1 MLVAARLCPTSR
13 CSTRPVRG
21 DSGPPDTIWNRT
33 RERDRRC
40 IKPMATPHRNN
51 AIADPDLVA
60 VIDAWLSL
68 PKPVKAG
75 IVAMVR
81 AAKG

>member
-1 MLVAARLCPTSR
+1 MLQVEL
-13 CSTRPVRG
+13 
-21 DSGPPDTIWNRT
+21 
-33 RERDRRC
+33 
-40 IKPMATPHRNN
+40 HN

-75 IVAMVR
+75 IVAMVVATSDNSR
-81 AAKG
+81 SSDHGPGGVCERGAGEATLARTLPR